1 MSYHTA
7 GAAPPLSGV
16 LHRRQERGEEHEEVT
31 APAPIAGV
39 AQEAR
44 RPSYH
49 GPMPSPHEIPSGPAA
64 PPPVRDREDI
74 DPRGKKRDRSWPP
87 EPEPLPFPVIDNH
100 CHLDFADGDEQLSV
114 PDHVAR
120 AAAAGVDAQITIGSD
135 LAAVRWTAALLADE
149 NCPPSLRG
157 GVAVHP
163 NEAALHAR
171 GHDHDGRALPGLD
184 AAIAEVSELLR
195 GPGMV
200 VVGETGLDWFR
211 TSRKDEQARN
221 AQIESFRAHIA
232 LAKELDLPLQIHDRD
247 AHRDVLEVLEADGA
261 PERTVFHCFSGDAE
275 FARTCVDRGWYLSF
289 AGTVT
294 FKNAAELRGALAEVG
309 LGRVMVETDAPFLT
323 PVPYRGRPNS
333 SYLIPHTMETIAEV
347 TGTDLEH
354 ACRTIRT
361 TTQDVYSWPEVV
373 AV

>member
-1 MSYHTA
+1 M
-7 GAAPPLSGV
+7 V
-16 LHRRQERGEEHEEVT
+16 R
-31 APAPIAGV
+31 
-39 AQEAR
+39 EAR

-49 GPMPSPHEIPSGPAA
+49 GRMSSPHETPSGSAA

-74 DPRGKKRDRSWPP
+74 DPRGAGRDRSWPP
-87 EPEPLPFPVIDNH
+87 APEPLPFPVIDNH
-100 CHLDFADGDEQLSV
+100 CHLDFADGDERLGV
-114 PDHVAR
+114 HDHVER
-120 AAAAGVDAQITIGSD
+120 AAAVGVDAQITIGSD
-135 LAAVRWTAALLADE
+135 LEAVRWTAALLASPQ
-149 NCPPSLRG
+149 CPPSLRG

-171 GHDHDGRALPGLD
+171 GHDHEGRELIGLD
-184 AAIAEVSELLR
+184 EAIGEVSELLR

-211 TSRKDEQARN
+211 TSREDERARA

-261 PERTVFHCFSGDAE
+261 PERTVLHCFSGDAE
-275 FARTCVDRGWYLSF
+275 FARACAARGWYLSF

-294 FKNAAELRGALAEVG
+294 FKNAAGLREALAEVG

-333 SYLIPHTMETIAEV
+333 SYLIPHTMATIAEV
-347 TGTDLEH
+347 TGSDLEQ
-354 ACRTIRT
+354 ACRTIRAT
-361 TTQDVYSWPEVV
+361 TSDVYRWPE
-373 AV
+373 AVTA

>member
-1 MSYHTA
+1 
-7 GAAPPLSGV
+7 
-16 LHRRQERGEEHEEVT
+16 
-31 APAPIAGV
+31 
-39 AQEAR
+39 
-44 RPSYH
+44 
-49 GPMPSPHEIPSGPAA
+49 MPSPHETETAATPDPGAA
-64 PPPVRDREDI
+64 PAPGAPAPVRSREEI
-74 DPRGKKRDRSWPP
+74 DPRGRSRDRSWPP
-87 EPEPLPFPVIDNH
+87 EPEPLPYPVIDNH
-100 CHLDFADGDEQLSV
+100 CHLDFADGEESLSV
-114 PDHVAR
+114 HDHVAR
-120 AAAAGVDAQITIGSD
+120 ATAAGIDAQITIGSD
-135 LAAVRWTAALLADE
+135 LEAVRWTAALLASDA
-149 NCPPSLRG
+149 CPPSLRG

-171 GHDHDGRALPGLD
+171 GTDHDGNPLIGLE

-200 VVGETGLDWFR
+200 VVGESGLDWFR
-211 TSRKDEQARN
+211 TPRKDEQARA

-247 AHRDVLEVLEADGA
+247 AHQDVLETLEADGA

-294 FKNAAELRGALAEVG
+294 FKNAADLRGALAEVG

-333 SYLIPHTMETIAEV
+333 SYLIPLTMATIAEV
-347 TGTDLEH
+347 TGTDLEG
-354 ACRTIRT
+354 ACRAVRAT
-361 TTQDVYSWPEVV
+361 TEQVYRWPE
-373 AV
+373 ATSA

>member
-1 MSYHTA
+1 MPS
-7 GAAPPLSGV
+7 S
-16 LHRRQERGEEHEEVT
+16 HETES
-31 APAPIAGV
+31 PAP
-39 AQEAR
+39 
-44 RPSYH
+44 
-49 GPMPSPHEIPSGPAA
+49 
-64 PPPVRDREDI
+64 VRNREDI
-74 DPRGKKRDRSWPP
+74 DPRGRSRDRSWPP
-87 EPEPLPFPVIDNH
+87 APDPLPFPVIDNH
-100 CHLDFADGDEQLSV
+100 CHLDFADGERSLSID
-114 PDHVAR
+114 DHVAH
-120 AAAAGVDAQITIGSD
+120 AAAAGIDGQITIGSD
-135 LAAVRWTAALLADE
+135 LEAVRWTAALLASDA
-149 NCPPSLRG
+149 CPPSLRG

-171 GHDHDGRALPGLD
+171 GTDHDGAALIGLG

-211 TSRKDEQARN
+211 TSRTDEQARA

-275 FARTCVDRGWYLSF
+275 FARTCVDRGWFLSF

-294 FKNAAELRGALAEVG
+294 FKNAADLRAALTEVG

-333 SYLIPHTMETIAEV
+333 SYLIPLTMATIAEV
-347 TGTDLEH
+347 TDTSLEE
-354 ACRTIRT
+354 ACRVVRAT
-361 TTQDVYSWPEVV
+361 TEQVYGWPETVR
-373 AV
+373 A